1 MERQRGIGLIQVAI
15 VMAAL
20 AAVAMAALMS
30 MRHERNLFA
39 DALARL
45 RGQTVEQ
52 QRTAGQGGAGG
63 PGAAARS
70 GAAGADSNGANGVG
84 AVAAPAAAAAPAG
97 VLRKCLIDG
106 KTVLSDVDCTAAN
119 PSSRVV
125 KPLDT
130 RGIESPRA
138 PRAGPADAG
147 PQTMQDKMIEKAT
160 R

>member
-30 MRHERNLFA
+30 MRQERNLFA

-45 RGQTVEQ
+45 RGQTVEHQQQQ
-52 QRTAGQGGAGG
+52 QRTAGQGG
-63 PGAAARS
+63 PGAAAN
-70 GAAGADSNGANGVG
+70 SNGAR
-84 AVAAPAAAAAPAG
+84 AAAEPAAAAAPAG

-130 RGIESPRA
+130 RGIEPPRA
-138 PRAGPADAG
+138 PKAEPAEAGP
-147 PQTMQDKMIEKAT
+147 PTMQDKMIEKAT

>member
-30 MRHERNLFA
+30 MRQERNLFA

-45 RGQTVEQ
+45 RGQTVEHQQQQQ
-52 QRTAGQGGAGG
+52 QR
-63 PGAAARS
+63 
-70 GAAGADSNGANGVG
+70 
-84 AVAAPAAAAAPAG
+84 APAPAG

-106 KTVLSDVDCTAAN
+106 KTVLSDVECTAAN

-130 RGIESPRA
+130 RGIEPPRQPKA
-138 PRAGPADAG
+138 EPAEAGP
-147 PQTMQDKMIEKAT
+147 PSMQDKMIEKAT